1 MLLLEFL
8 LALVALVFSVI
19 ASVLAINQIKNCPI
33 RELKLLATG
42 FSFTTLY
49 YLGALVSAGLH
60 TVDHADPSG
69 TLAYRIGSVMA
80 CIALLFIAV
89 AVIFTDFQPN
99 YQTLVFVIVITIFT
113 TSAALLVFFQLTH
126 EVNGQFIHIIYSP
139 LALLSVGL
147 MVFFAITL
155 ILKRIIEI
163 SQLTLENQNPF
174 TTITSLF
181 IFGTLAAVS
190 FVFLLLTGIFPGL
203 GIPGY
208 TWCVP
213 SSLTFLYFTYAF
225 SKDKAFFFVTP
236 ATLDAI
242 IVTEQA
248 SGLPVFTKSFK
259 EGLAPEEL
267 LSMIFATLNI
277 SLAHSVQAESRLRR
291 VSFGDKVVL
300 LAPGQKITT
309 LMIVSERNFATEAIC
324 KFLTQRFEKQFQ
336 ETLLKEGR
344 VGVAVSEFE
353 AFDKVISEIRAF
365 LPF

>member
-1 MLLLEFL
+1 MLLIEFL
-8 LALVALVFSVI
+8 LALVALVFSFM
-19 ASVLAINQIKNCPI
+19 AAVLAINQIKNCPI

-49 YLGALVSAGLH
+49 YLGAVVSAVLH
-60 TVDHADPSG
+60 TADQADPSG
-69 TLAYRIGSVMA
+69 ILAYQIGSVMA
-80 CIALLFIAV
+80 CIALLFISV

-99 YQTLVFVIVITIFT
+99 YQTLIFVILITIFT
-113 TSAALLVFFQLTH
+113 TSAALLVSFQLTH
-126 EVNGQFIHIIYSP
+126 EVNGEFIHVVYSP

-147 MVFFAITL
+147 MVFFAVTL

-181 IFGTLAAVS
+181 IFGTLSTVS
-190 FVFLLLTGIFPGL
+190 FVFLLLTGLFPGL
-203 GIPGY
+203 GIPGF

-242 IVTEQA
+242 IITEQA

-259 EGLAPEEL
+259 GGLAPEEL
-267 LSMIFATLNI
+267 LSMIFTTLNI
-277 SLAHSVQAESRLRR
+277 SLAHSVQAESRLRH

-300 LAPGQKITT
+300 MAPGQQVTT
-309 LMIVSERNFATEAIC
+309 HMIVSERNFATEAIC
-324 KFLTQRFEKQFQ
+324 RFLTQKFEKQFQ
-336 ETLLKEGR
+336 EVLLVKGR
-344 VGVAVSEFE
+344 GVVVSEFE
-353 AFDKVISEIRAF
+353 AFENVISEIRGF